1 VAGTNWNDNADYD
14 NTCYRNGGYN
24 RLTIGAYAF
33 QPFDMD
39 DFRVPSQADAKC
51 PTLGDGAA

>member
-1 VAGTNWNDNADYD
+1 MWEYADNEDWD
-14 NTCYRNGGYN
+14 NTCYRNGDYN